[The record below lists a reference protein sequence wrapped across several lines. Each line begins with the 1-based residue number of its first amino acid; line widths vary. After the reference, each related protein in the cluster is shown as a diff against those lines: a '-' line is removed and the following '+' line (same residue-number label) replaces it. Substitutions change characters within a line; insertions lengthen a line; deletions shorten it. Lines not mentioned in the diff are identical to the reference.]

1 MESHNQRSDNPPP
14 IEQTGGDEYSRQA
27 YQESIVGRS
36 LNELST
42 PYSISARLPTY
53 EEATANT
60 NIPISYERFY
70 ADRTNGIYGEG
81 QSSNLQQ
88 LNSSTL
94 PDSII
99 SQEWY

>member
-1 MESHNQRSDNPPP
+1 MESQNQRSETP
-14 IEQTGGDEYSRQA
+14 IEQAGGDEYYRRE
-27 YQESIVGRS
+27 YQGSIVGRS
-36 LNELST
+36 LNELPT

-60 NIPISYERFY
+60 NIPISYERLY

-81 QSSNLQQ
+81 QSSNLLQ

>member
-1 MESHNQRSDNPPP
+1 MESQNQRSNNQPPA
-14 IEQTGGDEYSRQA
+14 EQTGGDEYSRRS
-27 YQESIVGRS
+27 YQGSIVGRS

-42 PYSISARLPTY
+42 PYTISSRLPTY

-60 NIPISYERFY
+60 NIPISYDRLY
-70 ADRTNGIYGEG
+70 ADTPNGIYGEG
-81 QSSNLQQ
+81 QSTNLQQ

-94 PDSII
+94 LDSTT

>member
-1 MESHNQRSDNPPP
+1 MESPNQRSDNRPQ
-14 IEQTGGDEYSRQA
+14 IEQTGGDEFSRREHQG
-27 YQESIVGRS
+27 SMVGRS

-42 PYSISARLPTY
+42 PYSISVRLPTY

-60 NIPISYERFY
+60 NIPISYEHLYGNRP
-70 ADRTNGIYGEG
+70 NSIYGEG
-81 QSSNLQQ
+81 QSTNLQQ

-94 PDSII
+94 PHSIT

>member
-1 MESHNQRSDNPPP
+1 MESQNQRSDNQTP
-14 IEQTGGDEYSRQA
+14 IEQTAGDEYSRPE
-27 YQESIVGRS
+27 YQGSIVGRS
-36 LNELST
+36 LNELPT

-60 NIPISYERFY
+60 NIPISYERLY
-70 ADRTNGIYGEG
+70 ADRTNDIYGEG
-81 QSSNLQQ
+81 QQSNLQQ